1 MNIGTILFL
10 INTVGTVSPMVGGR
24 IADRFGR
31 RIVTMAAMA
40 MAPFFLVPAALTGGV
55 LSIFL
60 YMVGNAL
67 LQGLLPV
74 TGAAAQEMAPEARS
88 TAASMVM
95 GLPFGLASLLI
106 APIGA
111 LADRTNLTMVLILLG
126 LLPLLPMPV
135 FWKGWKKEEGR

>member
-1 MNIGTILFL
+1 M
-10 INTVGTVSPMVGGR
+10 
-24 IADRFGR
+24 AR
-31 RIVTMAAMA
+31 R
-40 MAPFFLVPAALTGGV
+40 PSSWSRGLTGGV
-55 LSIFL
+55 PSISL

-111 LADRTNLTMVLILLG
+111 LADRTDLTLVLILLG

-135 FWKGWKKEEGR
+135 FWKGWKEEEGR